1 MVSAGHVAAE
11 VRNQAFRWATTNP
24 SGHPV
29 VKGGL
34 KFSELVAEKSGGKM
48 IVKLYP
54 GAVLGNDT
62 QVLSALQ
69 SGAVEFGAMNTG
81 QLQTLAKEFAVVD
94 LPFLFNDYSEVDAIM
109 DGPVGKRL
117 AEQLPEKGVVNLA
130 YYDLG
135 FRNLTNSKRLV
146 KTLEDLQGMTIRVIQ
161 VPTYEAS
168 INALGAKAVPMPF
181 TELYAALEQK
191 KVDGQENPFSVITAN
206 RFENVQKYLTIT
218 RHVYNPQSFLMS
230 KKAWDKLN
238 KEEQDIIT
246 AAAAESA
253 AYERKV
259 SRDAQERSLSIIRKT
274 MEVVELPPQEVAR
287 IREKLKPVTEKFSA
301 SIGPDFVRSVFAEL
315 EKLRK

>member
-1 MVSAGHVAAE
+1 MVSAGQVAAE

-54 GAVLGNDT
+54 GAVLGNDA

-69 SGAVEFGAMNTG
+69 SGGVEFGAMNTG

-109 DGPVGKRL
+109 DGAVGKRL

-135 FRNLTNSKRLV
+135 FRNLTNSKRAV

-181 TELYAALEQK
+181 TELYSALEQK
-191 KVDGQENPFSVITAN
+191 KVDGQENPLSVITAN
-206 RFENVQKYLTIT
+206 RFENVQKHLTLT

-238 KEEQDIIT
+238 KDEQDIIT

-253 AYERKV
+253 VYERKV
-259 SRDAQERSLSIIRKT
+259 SRDAQERSLTIIRKT
-274 MEVVELPPQEVAR
+274 MEVVELPAPEIAR

-301 SIGPDFVRSVFAEL
+301 SIGPDFVRFVFAEL

>member
-1 MVSAGHVAAE
+1 MVSAGQVAAE

-54 GAVLGNDT
+54 GAVLGNDA

-69 SGAVEFGAMNTG
+69 SGGVEFGVMNTG

-109 DGPVGKRL
+109 AGAVGKRL

-135 FRNLTNSKRLV
+135 FRNLTNSKRPV

>member
-1 MVSAGHVAAE
+1 MVSAGQVAAE

-54 GAVLGNDT
+54 GAVLGNDA

-69 SGAVEFGAMNTG
+69 SGGVEFGVMNTG

-109 DGPVGKRL
+109 DGAVGKRL

-135 FRNLTNSKRLV
+135 FRNLTNSKRPV

-181 TELYAALEQK
+181 TELYSALEQK
-191 KVDGQENPFSVITAN
+191 KVDGQENPLSVITAN
-206 RFENVQKYLTIT
+206 RFENVQKHLTLT

-253 AYERKV
+253 VYERKV
-259 SRDAQERSLSIIRKT
+259 SRDAQERSLTIIRKT
-274 MEVVELPPQEVAR
+274 MEVVELPAPEIAR

-301 SIGPDFVRSVFAEL
+301 SIGPDFVRFVFAEL

>member
-1 MVSAGHVAAE
+1 MVSAGQVAAE

-54 GAVLGNDT
+54 GAVLGNDA

-69 SGAVEFGAMNTG
+69 SGGVEFGAMNTG

-109 DGPVGKRL
+109 DGAVGKRL

-135 FRNLTNSKRLV
+135 FRNLTNSKRPV

-181 TELYAALEQK
+181 TELYSALEQK
-191 KVDGQENPFSVITAN
+191 KVDGQENPLSVITAN
-206 RFENVQKYLTIT
+206 RFENVQKHLTLT

-238 KEEQDIIT
+238 KDEQDIIT

-253 AYERKV
+253 VYERKV
-259 SRDAQERSLSIIRKT
+259 SRDAQERSLTIIRKT
-274 MEVVELPPQEVAR
+274 MEVVELPAPEIAR

-301 SIGPDFVRSVFAEL
+301 SIGPDFVRFVFAEL